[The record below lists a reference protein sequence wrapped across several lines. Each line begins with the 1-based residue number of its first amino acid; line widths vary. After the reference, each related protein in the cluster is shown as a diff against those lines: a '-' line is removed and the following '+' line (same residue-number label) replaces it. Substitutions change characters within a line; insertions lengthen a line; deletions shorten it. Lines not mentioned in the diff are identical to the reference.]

1 MAPSMI
7 VRCPRDDDEGG
18 TDCGVLCSDGR
29 SLPELSTGSKNVL
42 DSFGTLKSNQPENF
56 GQRTPPRCRPCS
68 GRNDPTQGNV
78 ACKNVRLAAI
88 GGYLSRHQGSSQ
100 LADIFVQCPRTG
112 AAISTGLKAEWVVL
126 QSLPRVPLPVRCPA
140 CGQIHKWDPADAW
153 TGDDER
159 TTRLSVFGSP
169 NL

>member
-29 SLPELSTGSKNVL
+29 RLPELSTGSKNVL

-88 GGYLSRHQGSSQ
+88 SGYLSRHQGSSQ
-100 LADIFVQCPRTG
+100 LGDIFFKCLSTG
-112 AAISTGLKAEWVVL
+112 GPISTGLKAEWVVL
-126 QSLPRVPLPVRCPA
+126 QSLPRV
-140 CGQIHKWDPADAW
+140 
-153 TGDDER
+153 
-159 TTRLSVFGSP
+159 
-169 NL
+169 

>member
-68 GRNDPTQGNV
+68 GRTILPKAMSHAKMYAWQ
-78 ACKNVRLAAI
+78 R
-88 GGYLSRHQGSSQ
+88 S
-100 LADIFVQCPRTG
+100 ADICPVTKG
-112 AAISTGLKAEWVVL
+112 VL
-126 QSLPRVPLPVRCPA
+126 SWLTSSFSARARVHQSQP
-140 CGQIHKWDPADAW
+140 GS
-153 TGDDER
+153 
-159 TTRLSVFGSP
+159 RLSGLCSKAFLAFLFLCAARPAVKYTNGIRRMRGP
-169 NL
+169 AMTRRRRG